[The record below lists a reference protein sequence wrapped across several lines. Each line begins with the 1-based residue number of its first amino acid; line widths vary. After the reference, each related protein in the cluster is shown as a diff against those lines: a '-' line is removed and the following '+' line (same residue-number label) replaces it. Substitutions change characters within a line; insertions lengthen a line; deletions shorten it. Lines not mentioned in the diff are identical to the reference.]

1 MAKRRS
7 VAMRKIWFVAAALP
21 LVAAGVAVMTPL
33 RAADH
38 LDGKLGVDDV
48 TLDSASDVTDVYA
61 FTPTNRQ
68 GRVALIMNVGPNTGL
83 TKFSDKVKYTFEVRA
98 FVPGTGFDVATKLD
112 ISCQSDAAGANMT
125 CTGPNGL
132 TKTQAVDTPGTCDVN
147 TPLCLFFGK
156 RSDPFFFDFL
166 AFKGGDG
173 GGPPPFCKGA
183 DGGATS
189 GNFFDKKNVSSIIL
203 EVDVKTLTGVDGA
216 AGVPIL
222 GVAASTNRIGN

>member
-1 MAKRRS
+1 
-7 VAMRKIWFVAAALP
+7 
-21 LVAAGVAVMTPL
+21 
-33 RAADH
+33 
-38 LDGKLGVDDV
+38 
-48 TLDSASDVTDVYA
+48 
-61 FTPTNRQ
+61 
-68 GRVALIMNVGPNTGL
+68 
-83 TKFSDKVKYTFEVRA
+83 FSDKVKYTFEVRA
-98 FVPGTGFDVATKLD
+98 FNPATGSFDVATKLD
-112 ISCQSDAAGANMT
+112 IGCQADAAGANMT

-132 TKTQAVDTPGTCDVN
+132 TATAPVEPAGTCDVN
-147 TPLCLFFGK
+147 TGLCLFFGK

-173 GGPPPFCKGA
+173 GGPPPFCRGG
-183 DGGATS
+183 DGGGTTATS